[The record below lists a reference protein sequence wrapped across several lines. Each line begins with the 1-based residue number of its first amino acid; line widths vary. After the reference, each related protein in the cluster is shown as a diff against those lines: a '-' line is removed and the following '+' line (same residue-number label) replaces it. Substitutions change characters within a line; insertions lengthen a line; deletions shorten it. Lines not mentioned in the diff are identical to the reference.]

1 MKFLRKTLSNGIAVI
16 MEQRDLPIVSLS
28 ISNKFG
34 AAFEPSEIKGIA
46 HLIEHLLFTGTK
58 TRSHEDISR
67 EIEKKGGL
75 LNAFTSHEV
84 TSYWFKLPSEH
95 LFSGLNILADML
107 KNPVFN
113 AEKFEKEKRVILE
126 EIKMYHD
133 DPRRN
138 VFEQIEKNL
147 YDKPFGEQVLGS
159 KETVSSLK
167 RDSVFEFFK
176 KNYSPENYIVTIVGS
191 ADFKKV
197 CEYLENQFKKEN
209 KSPPEI
215 KIKKIN
221 KETTEERPGIDQ
233 AHFIFAVHTPLKSS
247 PEFPALEV
255 LDAYLANGMSSR
267 LFLEIREKRGLA
279 YTVSSSISAEKSYSN
294 YTIYTGT
301 TKPSIP
307 EIKKIILEEFKKIEN
322 MTEKDLEESKQR
334 VIGLQKVSS
343 EESVSVMSELLFSE
357 LSGKAEDYYAQEEKI
372 KSITLQQ
379 VKSLAKSLIK
389 SYSTASIV
397 PR

>member
-1 MKFLRKTLSNGIAVI
+1 MKFLRKTLSNGMAVI

-84 TSYWFKLPSEH
+84 TSYWFKLPAEH
-95 LFSGLNILADML
+95 LFSGLDILVDML

-133 DPRRN
+133 DPHRN

-147 YDKPFGEQVLGS
+147 YDKPFGELVIGS
-159 KETVSSLK
+159 KETVSALK
-167 RDSVFEFFK
+167 RDIVFEFFK

-233 AHFIFAVHTPLKSS
+233 AHFIFAVHAPLKSS

-279 YTVSSSISAEKSYSN
+279 YSVSSSISAEKNYSN

-322 MTEKDLEESKQR
+322 MTEKDLQEAKQR

-357 LSGKAEDYYAQEEKI
+357 LSGKAEDYYAQENKI
-372 KSITLQQ
+372 KSITLPQ

-389 SYSTASIV
+389 SYSSASIV
-397 PR
+397 PK